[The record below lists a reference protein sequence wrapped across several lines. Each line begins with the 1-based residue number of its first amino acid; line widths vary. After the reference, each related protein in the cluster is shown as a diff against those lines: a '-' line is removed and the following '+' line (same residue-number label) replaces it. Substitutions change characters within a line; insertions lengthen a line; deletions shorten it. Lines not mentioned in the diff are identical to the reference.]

1 MTAPE
6 VALQPVAQEDAS
18 GVGRATG
25 VDTVNSRV
33 NCFAISLAASPPPIH
48 QGESV
53 NPKLRT
59 LQKAHLRRI
68 LLSSRARRKIGERCF
83 LQITFPTK
91 PDAKHIFDRDLVEV
105 ERNIQRFARSCPISR
120 RSPRRRRAVLSPNYS
135 ISVPCKAQAL
145 LLKSFGSFLQKRTPL
160 RRAAPVSFAV
170 LVTFRR
176 GFCRRLRESCRRRSG
191 PREERLTRPPPLW
204 FRRRCGTRGCRSSS
218 PRYI

>member
-1 MTAPE
+1 M
-6 VALQPVAQEDAS
+6 QPVTQGDAS

-25 VDTVNSRV
+25 VDTVNARV

-145 LLKSFGSFLQKRTPL
+145 RLEVFWFFSSEKNAP
-160 RRAAPVSFAV
+160 AASSPRK
-170 LVTFRR
+170 FR
-176 GFCRRLRESCRRRSG
+176 
-191 PREERLTRPPPLW
+191 
-204 FRRRCGTRGCRSSS
+204 S
-218 PRYI
+218 PRYISSRVLP